1 MKVPLLLWQMGIDG
15 KNRATAALQTVR
27 RKRSADQSIDLGVPA
42 FVHSGTLAYLSQISG
57 EWA

>member
-15 KNRATAALQTVR
+15 KNRAPAALQTVR
-27 RKRSADQSIDLGVPA
+27 HKRSVGQSIYLGVPA
-42 FVHSGTLAYLSQISG
+42 FVLSGTLAYLSQISG